1 MVSQQN
7 QSRVLFSNKLQFDAK
22 QDLIHSS
29 VRIVLPSTTTK
40 ARQKLT
46 ASERALRGIDVQPRY
61 HQCSLVPSRMVF
73 RTGPMSY
80 LASSLTTSNIGDS
93 TSKTVT
99 SSSMNRFHAH
109 FRPVSTTSG
118 KVDKARHFLLFSSH
132 PYQNPIPYDHR
143 QVSVYISY
151 NEV

>member
-29 VRIVLPSTTTK
+29 VRIVLPSSIK

-73 RTGPMSY
+73 RTRPLPY
-80 LASSLTTSNIGDS
+80 LASSLITSNIGYS
-93 TSKTVT
+93 TPKTVT
-99 SSSMNRFHAH
+99 SSSMNRVHAH

-151 NEV
+151 NEA